1 MADPKIRFD
10 ILANAEG
17 QAGIQALAKE
27 LEKLDDSLDPQLAVR
42 ARETAAQL
50 REVGL
55 QQEAVDVFKK
65 LKNATI
71 EAASGLEKAQTQAQA
86 FAREISESGA
96 PTRTQAGQME
106 KLRDA
111 VRAAKDE
118 HAKSLEK
125 LNEHR
130 KAMSE
135 VGLST
140 QELAQ
145 QQTELSARQR
155 TLRGEAADIA
165 EAFSE
170 QATAAADA
178 KENARA
184 LADAEAEAS
193 KSITQ
198 HKDAIGAMLG
208 EQKSQNTLAQKQ
220 LDLSKQEQTAA
231 LAAAKAKGD
240 ETAAIRAQQAL
251 RQVEA
256 QQLRL
261 TADAKRQ
268 EAAAAENLLQVRR
281 EELATAGPLTQAKQ
295 RELSAAENAARALRV
310 EAAAADVAAG
320 RIEQYGNE
328 ANDASGKNNKLGE
341 SAQAAGDLLKN
352 FAGVIAAGFTFD
364 QLVQAAAQMET
375 LKSGLQAVT
384 GDANLAAKEFDFVRQ
399 VATRVGADITD
410 VGQAFLGLSAATRGT
425 AVEGEPTRQV
435 FEAVAAAMGKAG
447 KSSAETQNALVALAQ
462 MASKGTVSME
472 ELRGQLGEAL
482 PGALQAAASGLG
494 ITTQDLIKLV
504 EQGKIA
510 AEDLFPALTKGLN
523 ELYGSGGQGA
533 QTLAQEITNIKNQ
546 FVELANSI
554 GESGG
559 LDALKTGAEIAQM
572 GLVLLDDTLIR
583 TGKTIG
589 VLAAALVNLDF
600 SGVPEA
606 FAEIE
611 AEGRD
616 KLLKAA
622 QHNQTL
628 RSALLASGDA
638 ATQAA
643 LKQQDAAAATQKAGD
658 AAAATGS
665 TYVALASAYGKA
677 GEELGKQAAAAEQSR
692 IAREAEGK
700 ASVALAQAFG
710 TESEKR
716 TASAEAATQDA
727 AQLVELARLRVQEV
741 ELLKAE
747 LIAKQAM
754 LAANGGA
761 SEQRQK
767 ELADLQQEIEKR
779 QSVAD
784 KALAQAQSSQLAA
797 AAAQAE
803 ALAMQDNSARVKELA
818 VAYEEA
824 RAKVEQLRAARADGT
839 DVTTKLAEAEMAAG
853 KAAAIY
859 KDALNDQLA
868 ALEAKRLAATAN
880 LNLQQLSV
888 KVAIEEQRSISAVAR
903 ARGDVYTATNAEN
916 EIRKLEIQLVVLS
929 ADSKRA
935 EARAMLAGVEA
946 TRAQLEASGQLT
958 AVKRAELDASIAKAR
973 ALEMEAQI
981 GDITAQRMR
990 DLANATSQS
999 GNAAVGAAAGHDVL
1013 RESLG
1018 NVGGSADNT
1027 KGSVDRLSDALR
1039 RLQQLQNKP
1048 SPNPLQ
1054 GGGVANP
1061 APYGYTADGFI
1072 ANKDGSAAGTFN
1084 NSVPIDKAFAVKQA
1098 AETGDYS
1105 GITLADAQAAYKQAM
1120 DAQAWIE
1127 ATVRNNPA
1135 GVSFQARQDTMGMVN
1150 AARSALERLGGST
1163 AGADAKGISSAGRTS
1178 TVVIKMGGKSTSV
1191 NTASDADADALTGM
1205 LKQLQDFG
1213 GRSS

>member
-17 QAGIQALAKE
+17 QAGVQSLAKE
-27 LEKLDDSLDPQLAVR
+27 LEKLDESLDPQLAAR
-42 ARETAAQL
+42 AKETAQQL
-50 REVGL
+50 REVGR
-55 QQEAVDVFKK
+55 QQEAIEVFKQ
-65 LKNATI
+65 LKTATLNT
-71 EAASGLEKAQTQAQA
+71 ATGLQQAQLQAQA
-86 FAREISESGA
+86 FAREISESGV
-96 PTRTQAGQME
+96 PTRAQAGQME

-111 VRAAKDE
+111 VRTAKE
-118 HAKSLEK
+118 AHTESVRVLQ
-125 LNEHR
+125 NHR
-130 KAMSE
+130 QAMSD

-140 QELAQ
+140 QDLAQ
-145 QQTELSARQR
+145 QQTDLSASQR
-155 TLRGEAADIA
+155 NLRGEASEIA
-165 EAFSE
+165 RAFSE
-170 QATAAADA
+170 QSVAAAAA
-178 KENARA
+178 KDNAKA
-184 LADAEAEAS
+184 LADAEAQAS

-198 HKDAIGAMLG
+198 HKDAIGAMLD

-240 ETAAIRAQQAL
+240 ETAAIRAQQAR

-268 EAAAAENLLQVRR
+268 EATAAEKLLQVRR

-295 RELSAAENAARALRV
+295 RELTAAENAARALRV

-328 ANDASGKNNKLGE
+328 ADDASGKNNKLGE

-352 FAGVIAAGFTFD
+352 FAGVIAAGFTFE

-375 LKSGLQAVT
+375 IKAGLTAVT
-384 GDANLAAKEFDFVRQ
+384 GDANLAAKEFEFVRQ

-435 FEAVAAAMGKAG
+435 FEAVATAMGKAG
-447 KSSAETQNALVALAQ
+447 KSSAETQNALVGLAQ
-462 MASKGTVSME
+462 VASKGTVSME
-472 ELRGQLGEAL
+472 ELRGQIGEAL
-482 PGALQAAASGLG
+482 PGALQAAANGLG

-504 EQGKIA
+504 SEGKIA

-546 FVELANSI
+546 FIELANSI

-559 LDALKTGAEIAQM
+559 LDALKTGAESAQM
-572 GLVLLDDTLIR
+572 ALVLMD
-583 TGKTIG
+583 
-589 VLAAALVNLDF
+589 VALVGLGKKIGTLAGAVSTLDF
-600 SGVPEA
+600 SQVSEA

-611 AEGRD
+611 REAQD
-616 KLLKAA
+616 KLLRAA
-622 QHNQTL
+622 QHN
-628 RSALLASGDA
+628 AVLASSIKASGSESLR
-638 ATQAA
+638 TA
-643 LKQQDAAAATQKAGD
+643 LAQQDATAATQKAGE
-658 AAAATGS
+658 AASATGS
-665 TYVALASAYGKA
+665 TYIALSSAYAKA
-677 GEELGKQAAAAEQSR
+677 SEELTKQVSGAEQSR

-716 TASAEAATQDA
+716 TASADAATQDA

-754 LAANGGA
+754 LTANGGA

-767 ELADLQQEIEKR
+767 ELADLQQEIDKR

-784 KALAQAQSSQLAA
+784 KAIAQAQSSQLAA

-803 ALAMQDNSARVKELA
+803 ALAMQDNSSRVEELA
-818 VAYEEA
+818 DAYELA
-824 RAKVEQLRAARADGT
+824 RAKVEELRASKASGT
-839 DVTTKLAEAEMAAG
+839 AVTAQLAEAEVVAG

-859 KDALNDQLA
+859 KDALNDQLS
-868 ALEAKRLAATAN
+868 ALEAKRLAETAN
-880 LNLQQLSV
+880 LNLKQLSV
-888 KVAIEEQRSISAVAR
+888 KVAIEEQRSIAAVAR
-903 ARGDVYTATNAEN
+903 ARGDVYAATNAEN
-916 EIRKLEIQLVVLS
+916 EIRKLEIRLVVLS
-929 ADSKRA
+929 AEAKRA
-935 EARAMLAGVEA
+935 EARSMLAGVEA

-990 DLANATSQS
+990 DLANATSRS

-1018 NVGGSADNT
+1018 NVGSSADNT

-1084 NSVPIDKAFAVKQA
+1084 NNIPIDKAFAVKQA

-1105 GITLADAQAAYKQAM
+1105 GITLADAQAAYKQAL
-1120 DAQAWIE
+1120 DAQAWME
-1127 ATVRNNPA
+1127 ATIRNNPA
-1135 GVSFQARQDTMGMVN
+1135 GVSYQARTDTMAMV
-1150 AARSALERLGGST
+1150 AAAKNALERLGGST
-1163 AGADAKGISSAGRTS
+1163 AGSGARGISQAGRTS

-1191 NTASDADADALTGM
+1191 NTASDADADALTDM
-1205 LKQLQDFG
+1205 LKQLQNAA
-1213 GRSS
+1213 GRTS

>member
-10 ILANAEG
+10 ILANAQG
-17 QAGIQALAKE
+17 AGEVSQLANE
-27 LEKLDDSLDPQLAVR
+27 LEKLDGSLDPALAAR
-42 ARETAAQL
+42 AKETAAQL
-50 REVGL
+50 REVGR
-55 QQEAVDVFKK
+55 QQEAITTFRQ
-65 LKNATI
+65 LKTASTDT
-71 EAASGLEKAQTQAQA
+71 AAALKQAQA
-86 FAREISESGA
+86 QAQALAREISAAGT

-111 VRAAKDE
+111 VNSAKTAHTE
-118 HAKSLEK
+118 SVQK
-125 LNEHR
+125 LQQHR
-130 KAMSE
+130 QAMADAGVATSNLSAQQAE
-135 VGLST
+135 LST
-140 QELAQ
+140 
-145 QQTELSARQR
+145 RQKALR
-155 TLRGEAADIA
+155 TDAGEIA
-165 EAFSE
+165 GKYRE
-170 QATAAADA
+170 QAD
-178 KENARA
+178 
-184 LADAEAEAS
+184 
-193 KSITQ
+193 
-198 HKDAIGAMLG
+198 
-208 EQKSQNTLAQKQ
+208 
-220 LDLSKQEQTAA
+220 
-231 LAAAKAKGD
+231 AAKASAS
-240 ETAAIRAQQAL
+240 TQSQAAVR
-251 RQVEA
+251 V
-256 QQLRL
+256 
-261 TADAKRQ
+261 AD
-268 EAAAAENLLQVRR
+268 
-281 EELATAGPLTQAKQ
+281 
-295 RELSAAENAARALRV
+295 
-310 EAAAADVAAG
+310 
-320 RIEQYGNE
+320 GN
-328 ANDASGKNNKLGE
+328 DKVGKSASGATDLVKGL
-341 SAQAAGDLLKN
+341 AGAL
-352 FAGVIAAGFTFD
+352 AAGFTFNE
-364 QLVQAAAQMET
+364 LVQAASQMET
-375 LKSGLQAVT
+375 IKAGLQAVT
-384 GDANLAAKEFDFVRQ
+384 GSADLAGKEFEFVRQ
-399 VATRVGADITD
+399 VATRVGADVTQ
-410 VGQAFLGLSAATRGT
+410 VGQAFLGLAAATRGT

-677 GEELGKQAAAAEQSR
+677 GEELGKQAATAEQSR

-929 ADSKRA
+929 ADAKRA

-990 DLANATSQS
+990 DLAAATAES
-999 GNAAVGAAAGHDVL
+999 GNAAIGAAAGHDAL
-1013 RESLG
+1013 RGSLG
-1018 NVGGSADNT
+1018 GVGGSADRT
-1027 KGSVDRLSDALR
+1027 KGSVDSLSDSLE

-1048 SPNPLQ
+1048 SPNPGP
-1054 GGGVANP
+1054 GGGPNP
-1061 APYGYTADGFI
+1061 APGGAPPERPKTYT
-1072 ANKDGSAAGTFN
+1072 NTMM
-1084 NSVPIDKAFAVKQA
+1084 IDKAFAVKEA
-1098 AETGDYS
+1098 VETGNFD
-1105 GITLADAQAAYKQAM
+1105 GITLDDAKAAYKQAM
-1120 DAQAWIE
+1120 DAKNWMDAALQM
-1127 ATVRNNPA
+1127 NPGA
-1135 GVSFQARQDTMGMVN
+1135 FSLQARNDTNGMVT
-1150 AARSALERLGGST
+1150 AAKNALERLGGST
-1163 AGADAKGISSAGRTS
+1163 AGSGARGISQAGRTS
-1178 TVVIKMGGKSTSV
+1178 TVVIKLGGKSTTV
-1191 NTASDADADALTGM
+1191 NTASDTDADALTDM
-1205 LKQLQDFG
+1205 LKQLQNAA
-1213 GRSS
+1213 GRSA

>member
-10 ILANAEG
+10 ILANAQG
-17 QAGIQALAKE
+17 AGEVSQLANE
-27 LEKLDDSLDPQLAVR
+27 LEKLDGSLDPALAAR
-42 ARETAAQL
+42 AKETAAQL
-50 REVGL
+50 REVGR
-55 QQEAVDVFKK
+55 QQEAITTFKQ
-65 LKNATI
+65 LKTASTDT
-71 EAASGLEKAQTQAQA
+71 AAALKQAQA
-86 FAREISESGA
+86 QAQALARELSASGT

-106 KLRDA
+106 KLSEA
-111 VRAAKDE
+111 VRTAKDE
-118 HAKSLEK
+118 HTKSVQK
-125 LNEHR
+125 LQEHR
-130 KAMSE
+130 QAM
-135 VGLST
+135 VDAGVST
-140 QELAQ
+140 SSLAARQ
-145 QQTELSARQR
+145 AELSARQKV
-155 TLRGEAADIA
+155 LRSDAGEIA
-165 EAFSE
+165 GKYRE
-170 QATAAADA
+170 QAD
-178 KENARA
+178 
-184 LADAEAEAS
+184 
-193 KSITQ
+193 
-198 HKDAIGAMLG
+198 
-208 EQKSQNTLAQKQ
+208 
-220 LDLSKQEQTAA
+220 
-231 LAAAKAKGD
+231 AAKAS
-240 ETAAIRAQQAL
+240 AS
-251 RQVEA
+251 
-256 QQLRL
+256 
-261 TADAKRQ
+261 
-268 EAAAAENLLQVRR
+268 
-281 EELATAGPLTQAKQ
+281 TQSQ
-295 RELSAAENAARALRV
+295 
-310 EAAAADVAAG
+310 AAD
-320 RIEQYGNE
+320 RIEDGNE
-328 ANDASGKNNKLGE
+328 RIGKSADSATDLVKGLGG
-341 SAQAAGDLLKN
+341 AL
-352 FAGVIAAGFTFD
+352 AAGFTFD
-364 QLVQAAAQMET
+364 QLVQAASQMET
-375 LKSGLQAVT
+375 IKAGLQAVT
-384 GDANLAAKEFDFVRQ
+384 GSAELAGKEFEFVRQ
-399 VATRVGADITD
+399 VATRVGADVTQ
-410 VGQAFLGLSAATRGT
+410 VGQAFLGLAAATRGT

-447 KSSAETQNALVALAQ
+447 KSSAETENALVALAQ
-462 MASKGTVSME
+462 IASKGTVSME

-482 PGALQAAASGLG
+482 PGALQAAANGLG
-494 ITTQDLIKLV
+494 VTTQDLIQLV

-510 AEDLFPALTKGLN
+510 AEDIFPALTQGLN

-559 LDALKTGAEIAQM
+559 LDALKKGAESAQM
-572 GLVLLDDTLIR
+572 ALVLMD
-583 TGKTIG
+583 
-589 VLAAALVNLDF
+589 VALVGLGKKIGTLAGAVATLDF
-600 SGVPEA
+600 SQVSDA

-611 AEGRD
+611 REAQD
-616 KLLKAA
+616 KLLRAA
-622 QHNQTL
+622 QHN
-628 RSALLASGDA
+628 AVLASSIKA
-638 ATQAA
+638 AGSESLRTA
-643 LKQQDAAAATQKAGD
+643 LAHQDAAAATQKAGES
-658 AAAATGS
+658 AAATGS

-677 GEELGKQAAAAEQSR
+677 GEELGKQVAAAEQSR

-818 VAYEEA
+818 VAYE
-824 RAKVEQLRAARADGT
+824 AARLTADTLRMAKEGG
-839 DVTTKLAEAEMAAG
+839 VAVNAQLAAAEIEAG
-853 KAAAIY
+853 KAAALY
-859 KDALNDQLA
+859 KDALNDQLS
-868 ALEAKRLAATAN
+868 ALEAKRLAETAN
-880 LNLQQLSV
+880 LNLKQLSV
-888 KVAIEEQRSISAVAR
+888 KVAIEEQRSIAAVAR
-903 ARGDVYTATNAEN
+903 ARGDVYAATNAEN

-929 ADSKRA
+929 ADAKRA

-958 AVKRAELDASIAKAR
+958 AVKRAELDASIAKAK

-1018 NVGGSADNT
+1018 NVGSSAENT
-1027 KGSVDRLSDALR
+1027 KGSVDRLSDSLK

-1048 SPNPLQ
+1048 SPNPGQ
-1054 GGGVANP
+1054 GGVTNP
-1061 APYGYTADGFI
+1061 APYGYTSDGLV

-1084 NSVPIDKAFAVKQA
+1084 NNIPIDKAFAVKQA

-1105 GITLADAQAAYKQAM
+1105 GITLADAQAAYKQAL
-1120 DAQAWIE
+1120 DAQAWME
-1127 ATVRNNPA
+1127 ATIRNNPA
-1135 GVSFQARQDTMGMVN
+1135 GVSYQARTDTMAMVAAAKN
-1150 AARSALERLGGST
+1150 AVERLGGST
-1163 AGADAKGISSAGRTS
+1163 AGSGARGISQAGRTS

-1191 NTASDADADALTGM
+1191 NTASDADADALTDM
-1205 LKQLQDFG
+1205 LKQLQNAA
-1213 GRSS
+1213 GRTS